1 MMQLKFRRK
10 KKEKVDYLRLT
21 RKEKLKKIGLFC
33 LKWGGGILVVE
44 IIILVILDAT
54 GYIGVNFFSWSMLLI
69 PGILLTV
76 GGCMGGLGRYNVPPK
91 MRIIEPNDQDIT
103 PSDFQ
108 IRVRFDSSFVNE
120 ETIKVTVN
128 ERTLP
133 SKIDEENSVLII
145 PKVFKSPPKR
155 AVSLLLEATAQD
167 KSGKEVRDK
176 IRVIS
181 DPEYEAEDYL
191 EYWEFKRE
199 DDTYWGKEM
208 LAASKQARRNLISLE
223 MMVLAVI
230 LLAFNGII
238 SAIYNAIV

>member
-1 MMQLKFRRK
+1 MMQLKFRK
-10 KKEKVDYLRLT
+10 KKKDQVDYLRLT
-21 RKEKLKKIGLFC
+21 RKEKLKKIGFFC
-33 LKWGGGILVVE
+33 LKWGGVILVVE

-76 GGCMGGLGRYNVPPK
+76 GGCMGGLGRYHVPPK

-108 IRVRFDSSFVNE
+108 IRVRFDSAFVDK

-128 ERTLP
+128 ERVLP
-133 SKIDEENSVLII
+133 SKMDEESRILIV

-155 AVSLLLEATAQD
+155 AVSLLLEATALD
-167 KSGKEVRDK
+167 KSGKEMKDK

-208 LAASKQARRNLISLE
+208 IAATKQARRTLISLE
-223 MMVLAVI
+223 LMVLAII
-230 LLAFNGII
+230 LLAFNALI

>member
-10 KKEKVDYLRLT
+10 KADKVDYLRLT
-21 RKEKLKKIGLFC
+21 RKEKIKKIGFFC
-33 LKWGGGILVVE
+33 LKWGGVILITE

-76 GGCMGGLGRYNVPPK
+76 GGCMGGLGRYHVPPK

-108 IRVRFDSSFVNE
+108 IRVRFDSSFVDID
-120 ETIKVTVN
+120 TIKVSVN
-128 ERTLP
+128 ERALP
-133 SKIDEENSVLII
+133 SKMNEENSVLIV

-155 AVSLLLEATAQD
+155 SVSLLLEATALD
-167 KSGKEVRDK
+167 KSGKEMKDK

-181 DPEYEAEDYL
+181 DPEYDAEDYL

-208 LAASKQARRNLISLE
+208 IAASKQARRTLVSLE
-223 MMVLAVI
+223 LMVLAAI
-230 LLAFNGII
+230 LLAFNAII
-238 SAIYNAIV
+238 SAIYMAIV